1 MKLIL
6 KILKTYIKEVFSIP
20 KINKRVIK
28 AIAIIML
35 FIGTTFAPAMITCTV
50 LCHLTNNPFLI
61 FVISLMVALI
71 SCRGTIRTIDK
82 LEDDRFD

>member
-20 KINKRVIK
+20 KINKRIIK

-35 FIGTTFAPAMITCTV
+35 FIGTTFAPAMIACTV

-82 LEDDRFD
+82 LEDDIFD